1 MSLKDE
7 AFEAVQARLQELG
20 WYAGKIDGATG
31 PLSETAVSDFKRA
44 HGLNPRAFIGP
55 ITLTRL
61 FDPEAEARPKPKPA
75 AIGGLPWLAEAERL
89 KGTKEVAGKGNN
101 RIIMDW
107 AENLDQGYTG
117 DDVAWCGLFV
127 AHCMKIGAPLD
138 PQSFNRLGAREWLK
152 FGRAVDPQRGAIL
165 VFWRGSK
172 NGWQGHVGFYAG
184 EDAHAYHVLGGN
196 QSDAVTVARIAKNRL
211 LGARWPK
218 SFSTSGERVTVNAG
232 GKVIS
237 TNEA

>member
-7 AFEAVQARLQELG
+7 AFEAVQTRLKELN
-20 WYAGKIDGATG
+20 WYAGKIDGQSG
-31 PLSETAVSDFKRA
+31 PLSETAVTDFKRA

-61 FDPEAEARPKPKPA
+61 FDPAAVARPKPKA
-75 AIGGLPWLAEAERL
+75 LHGLPWLAEAERL
-89 KGTKEVAGKGNN
+89 KGTKETPGKGNN
-101 RIIMDW
+101 PVIMEW
-107 AENLDQGYTG
+107 ADDLDQWYPG

-127 AHCMKIGAPLD
+127 AHCMRIGAPLD
-138 PQSFNRLGAREWLK
+138 PQDFNRLGAREWLK

-172 NGWQGHVGFYAG
+172 SGWTGHVGFYVG
-184 EDAHAYHVLGGN
+184 EDATAYHVLGGN
-196 QSDAVTVARIAKNRL
+196 QSDSVNVARVAKDRL

-218 SFSTSGERVTVNAG
+218 SFAATGERITLDAG